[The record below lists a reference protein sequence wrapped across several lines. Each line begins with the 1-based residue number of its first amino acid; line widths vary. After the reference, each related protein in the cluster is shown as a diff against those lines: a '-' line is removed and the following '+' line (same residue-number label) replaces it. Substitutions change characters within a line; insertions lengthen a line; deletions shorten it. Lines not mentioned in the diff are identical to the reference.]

1 MYCATPKIRMVSF
14 DELRESWKGQIKH
27 IGLKRAVEMRLDEI
41 DSATRDL
48 PYLTHRA
55 IQENMAE
62 VLELI
67 DIAEEGDQDAA
78 ER

>member
-1 MYCATPKIRMVSF
+1 MYCAMPKIRIVSL
-14 DELRESWKGQIKH
+14 DELRENWKGQIKH

-41 DSATRDL
+41 NSATQDL

-55 IQENMAE
+55 IQENMTE
-62 VLELI
+62 ILELI

>member
-1 MYCATPKIRMVSF
+1 MMYCAKPKIRTVSLE
-14 DELRESWKGQIKH
+14 ELQERWKEQIKH

-62 VLELI
+62 ILELI
-67 DIAEEGDQDAA
+67 DIAEEDT
-78 ER
+78 

>member
-1 MYCATPKIRMVSF
+1 MMYCAIPKIRTISL

-62 VLELI
+62 ILELI
-67 DIAEEGDQDAA
+67 DIADGEKEGDEQ
-78 ER
+78 

>member
-1 MYCATPKIRMVSF
+1 MMRCVMPKIRTASLE
-14 DELRESWKGQIKH
+14 ELRESWKEQIKH

-62 VLELI
+62 IMELI
-67 DIAEEGDQDAA
+67 DIAEGE
-78 ER
+78 ET

>member
-1 MYCATPKIRMVSF
+1 MYCAMPKIRTVSP
-14 DELRESWKGQIKH
+14 DELRENWKGQIKH

-41 DSATRDL
+41 NSATQDL

-62 VLELI
+62 ILELI

-78 ER
+78 KR

>member
-1 MYCATPKIRMVSF
+1 MYCAMPKIRTVSL
-14 DELRESWKGQIKH
+14 DELRENWKGQIKH

-62 VLELI
+62 ILELI

>member
-1 MYCATPKIRMVSF
+1 MYCTIPKIRTISF

-41 DSATRDL
+41 NSATRDL

-55 IQENMAE
+55 IQENMVE
-62 VLELI
+62 ILELI
-67 DIAEEGDQDAA
+67 DIAEGKEK
-78 ER
+78 EK